1 MATRSAHRRVVTLA
15 VVLQLIVTLLGL
27 SAPATAASV
36 RGVLGDRSIA
46 LADVTRYHCHDA
58 AHPVIR
64 CFESARQAKLA
75 FLAALGTGRPEAS
88 APLEVLAIT
97 YIRVFVHTNYQ
108 GSSIYLSQDYE
119 DLGSIGWNDVISS
132 YRPMNS
138 QSGTMYEHVLR
149 GGRIKNFCC
158 NANVSNIGDWMNDR
172 TSAIES

>member
-27 SAPATAASV
+27 STPATAASV

-75 FLAALGTGRPEAS
+75 FLAALGTGTQSPGSAKQRLRCDGHSHSHEVAS
-88 APLEVLAIT
+88 KP
-97 YIRVFVHTNYQ
+97 
-108 GSSIYLSQDYE
+108 
-119 DLGSIGWNDVISS
+119 
-132 YRPMNS
+132 
-138 QSGTMYEHVLR
+138 
-149 GGRIKNFCC
+149 
-158 NANVSNIGDWMNDR
+158 
-172 TSAIES
+172 